1 MRAGRARARGGRAR
15 DAHAR
20 REARAP
26 SERHFGFDVLKNHD
40 RVLGFRS
47 RAAHDARLGAAGA
60 DRGDGGTRV
69 EDDDE
74 TSARDSAVV
83 ARRMRSTKWHRGD
96 VSTRYRA
103 PRSVI
108 EADPPPAGA

>member
-1 MRAGRARARGGRAR
+1 
-15 DAHAR
+15 
-20 REARAP
+20 
-26 SERHFGFDVLKNHD
+26 VLKNPD